1 MFLHVYSPINAK
13 GFQLELIAPDENR
26 SISVLPHDVLIYE
39 IEQLRKSAAPPEM
52 VAFSILSD

>member
-13 GFQLELIAPDENR
+13 GSKLELIAPDDNR

-39 IEQLRKSAAPPEM
+39 IEQIRKSVAPSEM
-52 VAFSILSD
+52 VAFSYLSD